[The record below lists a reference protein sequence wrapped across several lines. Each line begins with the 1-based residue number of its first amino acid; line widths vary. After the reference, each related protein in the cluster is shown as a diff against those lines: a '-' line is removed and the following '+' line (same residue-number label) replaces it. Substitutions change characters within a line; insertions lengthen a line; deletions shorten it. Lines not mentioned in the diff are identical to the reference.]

1 MVKIFE
7 SRVEFIKFIIK
18 FLRERN
24 FDGFDLDWEYLVN
37 RGSFKEDKDRFIK
50 FVIVCVFFILSLLK
64 IILINL
70 LLYIMIIFSCSIVYR
85 LKFEYFSNLDLYLIK
100 K

>member
-64 IILINL
+64 IILI
-70 LLYIMIIFSCSIVYR
+70 IFVIIYND
-85 LKFEYFSNLDLYLIK
+85 YNYLVVV
-100 K
+100 